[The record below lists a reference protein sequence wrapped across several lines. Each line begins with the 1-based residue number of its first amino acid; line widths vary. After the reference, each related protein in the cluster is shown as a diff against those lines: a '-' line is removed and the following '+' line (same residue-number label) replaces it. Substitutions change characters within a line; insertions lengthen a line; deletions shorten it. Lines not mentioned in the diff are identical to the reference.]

1 MRQELLGAQF
11 LRWFAPAELRIQS
24 PENLKDLF
32 SFLAVVPGASGTL
45 NSTNRETMAI
55 LPW

>member
-24 PENLKDLF
+24 PANLKDF
-32 SFLAVVPGASGTL
+32 FGFPAVVPGASGTL
-45 NSTNRETMAI
+45 NCTNRETRAM